1 MGKQDDLAKV
11 IADQLNKTSGKQI
24 AFFLG
29 SDPTAPTHFTDF
41 ISTGSSI
48 LDIAV
53 SNRKH
58 GGIACGRITELQG
71 NESSGKSLVAAHM
84 LLDTQ
89 RRGGVAVLIDTET
102 AVNKDFFK
110 AVGLDLNKAI
120 YVSENLVENIF
131 EIIEQI
137 VESVRKTDKDKL
149 VCIVVDSLTGATT
162 EREAESDHGQDGYA
176 TGKAI
181 IISKALRKITKLIGD
196 QKIALVFTSQ
206 LRQKMNAM
214 PFADPWT
221 TSGGKGLAFHSSTR
235 IRLTLS
241 GTLKDSDSKEIV
253 GVKVKAKVIKNRL
266 GPPHR
271 LAEFNILFN
280 RGIDDYTSWYQTM
293 KDRKLIKSSGAWATW
308 TDPKSEEEIR
318 FQKGTFI
325 DILLSDKKRREVIY
339 DQIADALIMT
349 YQDNEITDVVEVS
362 EAPETA

>member
-1 MGKQDDLAKV
+1 MGKNDDLAHV
-11 IADQLNKTSGKQI
+11 IAEQINKLSGKQV
-24 AFFLG
+24 AFFLAD
-29 SDPTAPTHFTDF
+29 DPTAPTHFKDF

-71 NESSGKSLVAAHM
+71 NEGSGKSLIAAHM
-84 LLDTQ
+84 LLDCQ
-89 RRGGVAVLIDTET
+89 RRGGIAVLIDTEV
-102 AVNKDFFK
+102 AVNEDFFK
-110 AVGLDLNKAI
+110 AVGLDLSKAI

-131 EIIEQI
+131 DIIEKI
-137 VESVRKTDKDKL
+137 IESVRKTDSDKL
-149 VCIVVDSLTGATT
+149 VCIVVDSLSGATT

-214 PFADPWT
+214 PFADQWI
-221 TSGGKGLAFHSSTR
+221 TSGGKSLGFHASTR
-235 IRLTLS
+235 IRLTLA
-241 GTLKDSDSKEIV
+241 GTLKDPTTKEII

-271 LAEFNILFN
+271 VAEFNILFS
-280 RGIDDYTSWYQTM
+280 RGIDDYSSWYETM
-293 KDRKLIKSSGAWATW
+293 KERKLIKSSGAWATW
-308 TDPKSEEEIR
+308 TDPKSGDEIR
-318 FQKGTFI
+318 FQKGTFVE
-325 DILLSDKKRREVIY
+325 LLLEDKKRRGVIY
-339 DQIADALIMT
+339 NQIADALIMT
-349 YQDNEITDVVEVS
+349 YEETDIDILEVA
-362 EAPETA
+362 EAPENI

>member
-1 MGKQDDLAKV
+1 MGKQDDLARV
-11 IADQLNKTSGKQI
+11 IADQLNKTSGHKI

-48 LDIAV
+48 LDLAV

-71 NESSGKSLVAAHM
+71 NEGSGKSLIAAHM
-84 LLDTQ
+84 LLDCQ

-102 AVNKDFFK
+102 AVNEDFFK
-110 AVGLDLNKAI
+110 AVGLDMNTAI

-206 LRQKMNAM
+206 LRQKLNAA
-214 PFADPWT
+214 PFQDPWV

-241 GTLKDSDSKEIV
+241 GTLKDNNKEIV

-271 LAEFNILFN
+271 IAEFNILFN
-280 RGIDDYTSWYQTM
+280 RGIDDYSSWYQTM

-308 TDPKSEEEIR
+308 EDPETEEEIR
-318 FQKGTFI
+318 FQKGTFV
-325 DILLSDKKRREVIY
+325 DVLLSDKKRREVIY
-339 DQIADALIMT
+339 NQIADVLIMT
-349 YQDNEITDVVEVS
+349 YQDNEVTDVVEVAES
-362 EAPETA
+362 PEIA